1 MVAATRSQLQQPTRE
16 KSALETFQMEDL
28 RQSSS
33 QSHPLNLDAVIPSWL
48 DGFVTTLV
56 LVFGNYRDSLNSVFD
71 IIGF

>member
-1 MVAATRSQLQQPTRE
+1 
-16 KSALETFQMEDL
+16 MEDL